1 MPVTGV
7 TRFERFFRAAAG
19 LDVDKNDVQRYQD
32 FVNGKL
38 YDLLIIG
45 QANAKANIRDIIE
58 FRDLPITKGLQE
70 SMHRF
75 RGIDAE
81 VELSPILEYLAARPP
96 LDVTLSEDT
105 EDRLPQVVGGLS
117 MALAQTFTII
127 DPASRNVSSEDWE
140 QALRIFGLLL

>member
-19 LDVDKNDVQRYQD
+19 LDVDRNDVKRYQD
-32 FVNGKL
+32 FVHGKL

-45 QANAKANIRDIIE
+45 QAVAKANSRDIME

-75 RGIDAE
+75 RRIDAE
-81 VELSPILEYLAARPP
+81 IELTPILEYLASRPP
-96 LDVTLSEDT
+96 LDVTLGEET
-105 EDRLPQVVGGLS
+105 EDRLTEVIGGLS

-127 DPASRNVSSEDWE
+127 DPESRNVRSGDWDK
-140 QALRIFGLLL
+140 AFGIFGLLL